1 MRLKYF
7 PYLIIVF
14 SISTLRIFGQ
24 PSTRAFPNAETIPWQ
39 SDFSTPWVDSVF
51 AGLSLEQR
59 IAQLFM
65 ISVFSDQSR
74 DYYNRLERQIREFGP
89 GGIIFFRGGPVRQ
102 VNITNRFQAASRTP
116 MLVAMDAEHGPA
128 MRLDSVTGFPN
139 HLTLGAIPG
148 EGLVYKMAY
157 EAGKQLRRLGVH
169 MSFAPVV
176 DVNNNPRNPVINF
189 RSFGESRHNVSQKGT
204 AYMRGL
210 HDAGIIAIAKHFPGH
225 GDTHLDSH
233 HVLPQLDQSR
243 QQLDSIHIYPFEQL
257 IRNGLHGVMT
267 AHLEI
272 PAIEPEKNRAASLS
286 KNVIEG
292 ILRNDLG
299 FKGLVM
305 TDALNMKGVTDFF
318 NRGER
323 ELQAL
328 LAGNDMLIMAE
339 DIGLAIRTIKK
350 AVENGTVDVSALN
363 HRVRKVLYYKEMLGL
378 NNLSQIPVGNLLDD
392 LNTRY
397 AEVLNIRLANAA
409 VTLVRNEDQ
418 IVPLRDLASRKIAVL
433 SIGASKGN
441 PFQAMLG
448 NFFHVEYY
456 SLPKGHT
463 QTQTNEMA
471 GLLAKYNLVIIGVH
485 RNNNSPARNYGISR
499 ANIELINKLAGQQD
513 AILCLFAN
521 PYSMI
526 AFGPDALKLKGIVIA
541 YQDGRHFEEAAAQVI
556 FGGIPA
562 TGRLPVSAPP
572 YFPAYKG
579 YNTPQNFRIKFAV
592 PEMAGIKPEYLLAI
606 DSIAQSGI
614 DSMAYPGCQIAIIK
628 DGMLIYHKA
637 FGHHTYE
644 KTQPVR
650 LTDLYDLASITKI
663 AATTASLMHLVDQ
676 GNLDLHKNM
685 GHYLPYLANTNKASL
700 GLRDVLAHQAR
711 LRAWIPFQQFTLE
724 NGKHKPGLYS
734 NTFSNDFSLKVA
746 NNLFL
751 ATHFRDSI
759 IQRIIDSPLLNRRR
773 YLYSDLGF
781 ILLTDVVKIQGG
793 QPLDQYASKTFY
805 EPMGLSSICFNPHAK
820 FPPEMIVPSEN
831 DTVFR
836 KQTLRGFVNDPAAAM
851 LGGVSGH
858 AGLFSNA
865 LDLAVLMQ
873 MFLNGGDYGG
883 KQYLQPETVRQFTRV
898 QFAGNQNRRGL
909 GFDKPTLTPSQSNP
923 ASNLASPLSYGHS
936 GFTGTFAWVDPT
948 ENLVYVFLS
957 NRTFPNPT
965 NRTVINLAIRQRIHH
980 EIYNAI
986 FKSVAQP
993 NIHNLK

>member
-1 MRLKYF
+1 MRKNYF

-14 SISTLRIFGQ
+14 FFSTLRIIGQ
-24 PSTRAFPNAETIPWQ
+24 PAPGAVPHAETIPWQ
-39 SDFSTPWVDSVF
+39 SGFNTPWVDSVF
-51 AGLSLEQR
+51 ASLSLDQR
-59 IAQLFM
+59 IAQLIM
-65 ISVFSDQSR
+65 VSVFSDQSR
-74 DYYNRLERQIREFGP
+74 DYYNRLERQLREFGP

-102 VNITNRFQAASRTP
+102 VNITNRLQAASRTP
-116 MLVAMDAEHGPA
+116 LLVAMDAEHGPA

-148 EGLVYKMAY
+148 EILVYQMAF

-169 MSFAPVV
+169 MSFAPVL
-176 DVNNNPRNPVINF
+176 DVNNNPGNPVINF
-189 RSFGESRHNVSQKGT
+189 RSFGESRHNVSQKGI

-210 HDAGIIAIAKHFPGH
+210 HDAGIIAVAKHFPGH

-233 HVLPQLDQSR
+233 HVLPQLEQSR
-243 QQLDSIHIYPFEQL
+243 QQLDSIHIYPYAQL
-257 IRNGLHGVMT
+257 ISNGLHAIMT

-292 ILRNDLG
+292 VLRNDLG

-305 TDALNMKGVTDFF
+305 TDALNMKGVADFF
-318 NRGER
+318 ARGDR

-328 LAGNDMLIMAE
+328 LAGNDMLLMAE

-350 AVENGTVDVSALN
+350 AVENGTVDVSDFNL
-363 HRVRKVLYYKEMLGL
+363 RVRKVLYYKEMLGL
-378 NNLSQIPVGNLLDD
+378 NNLSQIPVDNLLAD
-392 LNTRY
+392 LNTRN
-397 AEVLNIRLANAA
+397 AEVLNIRLAQAG
-409 VTLVRNEDQ
+409 VTLVRNENQ
-418 IVPLRDLASRKIAVL
+418 IVPLRDLPSRKIAVL
-433 SIGASKGN
+433 SIGALKGN
-441 PFQAMLG
+441 HFQTMLS
-448 NFFHVEYY
+448 NFYNVVYY

-463 QTQTNEMA
+463 QTQSKEMA

-485 RNNNSPARNYGISR
+485 RNNNNPARNYGISR
-499 ANIELINKLAGQQD
+499 ANIDFITKLGKRQD
-513 AILCLFAN
+513 VILTLFAN
-521 PYSMI
+521 PYSLI
-526 AFGPDALKLKGIVIA
+526 AFGPDALKLNGIVVA
-541 YQDGRHFEEAAAQVI
+541 YQEGRNFEEAAAQII

-572 YFPAYKG
+572 WFPAYKG
-579 YNTPQNFRIKFAV
+579 YNTPQNFRIQFAV

-606 DSIAQSGI
+606 DSIAQLGI

-663 AATTASLMHLVDQ
+663 AATTATLMHLVDQ
-676 GNLDLHKNM
+676 GKLDLHKNI
-685 GHYLPYLANTNKASL
+685 GHYLPYLANTNKAPL

-711 LRAWIPFQQFTLE
+711 LRAWIPFQQNTIE
-724 NGKHKPGLYS
+724 NRMIKPGLF
-734 NTFSNDFSLKVA
+734 NNHFSNAFSLRVA
-746 NNLFL
+746 NELYL
-751 ATHFRDSI
+751 ATNYRDSI
-759 IQRIIDSPLLNRRR
+759 IKQISDSPLLNRRR

-781 ILLTDVVKIQGG
+781 ILLTDIVKFQSGL
-793 QPLDQYASKTFY
+793 PLDQYAAKTFY
-805 EPMGLSSICFNPHAK
+805 EPMGLGSIRFNPLEK
-820 FPPEMIVPSEN
+820 FLPEMIVPTET

-836 KQTLRGFVNDPAAAM
+836 RQTIRGFVNDPAAAL
-851 LGGVSGH
+851 LGGVAGH

-873 MFLNGGDYGG
+873 MFLQSGEYGG
-883 KQYLQPETVRQFTRV
+883 IQYLQPETVREFTRV

-909 GFDKPTLTPSQSNP
+909 GFDKPTLTPSQVNP
-923 ASNLASPLSYGHS
+923 ASNSASPLSFGHS

-957 NRTFPNPT
+957 NRTFPFPS
-965 NRTVINLAIRQRIHH
+965 NRALMNLEIRQRIHQA
-980 EIYNAI
+980 IYDAI
-986 FKSVAQP
+986 FKSADQA
-993 NIHNLK
+993 NSQIHN